1 VSSGLEHLA
10 ARTASHRRGR
20 GDSGVETVSSAQT
33 SPVGTVGPLKARG
46 TVAFGQR
53 MVLGAQQPLTGG
65 PEWREWSLTSGPTP
79 I

>member
-1 VSSGLEHLA
+1 
-10 ARTASHRRGR
+10 
-20 GDSGVETVSSAQT
+20 VETVSSART
-33 SPVGTVGPLKARG
+33 SPDGTVGPLKACG